1 MGRTLPR
8 ARLGQWL
15 FERLGQAFAVENR
28 PGADGNLATEAVV
41 RSPADGHTLLL
52 VISANTINATLYD
65 KVSFAL
71 LLHRVMSGSNQRPDT
86 LMQDR
91 TSANSMKADMAPK

>member
-1 MGRTLPR
+1 LPR

-65 KVSFAL
+65 KVSFVL
-71 LLHRVMSGSNQRPDT
+71 LLHRVMRFWH
-86 LMQDR
+86 
-91 TSANSMKADMAPK
+91 KADMLVLSLNVRFRG

>member
-1 MGRTLPR
+1 LPR

-65 KVSFAL
+65 KLSFVLFAAPRYVRFCCDAL
-71 LLHRVMSGSNQRPDT
+71 PCLLYLIRDPW
-86 LMQDR
+86 
-91 TSANSMKADMAPK
+91 P